1 MRWEYFNPS
10 PGGRRVGDCTVR
22 AVARALGMDWEQAYV
37 LLADKGLEL
46 MDMPSSN
53 AVWGAVLKDHGFRS
67 RMVPD
72 ACPQCYTVA
81 DFAQDHPRGTYVL
94 CTGSHAVCLEDGT
107 VYDTWDSTAEIV
119 VFYWY
124 KEGYR

>member
-1 MRWEYFNPS
+1 M
-10 PGGRRVGDCTVR
+10 R
-22 AVARALGMDWEQAYV
+22 AVARALGIDWEQAYV
-37 LLADKGLEL
+37 LLADKGMEL
-46 MDMPSSN
+46 LDMPSAN
-53 AVWGAVLKDHGFRS
+53 HVWGAVLRDHGFRS

-72 ACPQCYTVA
+72 TCPQCYTVA
-81 DFAQDHPRGTYVL
+81 DFALDHPRGTYVL

-124 KEGYR
+124 KKEAYR